1 MKLAFG
7 ILMVLVYVGIGA
19 MLAFY
24 NPFGI
29 NRIAGI
35 IIGVL
40 MVIYGIFRGIRLY
53 RSL

>member
-19 MLAFY
+19 MLAFSDL
-24 NPFGI
+24 FGL
-29 NRIAGI
+29 NRTVAI
-35 IIGVL
+35 IVGAL